1 MRKQSEKASQART
14 KKEGGSKVVG
24 KALNINRFLTD
35 EIFKKDFF
43 GENPIV
49 RNIQERTLP
58 DEPDIV

>member
-1 MRKQSEKASQART
+1 M
-14 KKEGGSKVVG
+14 G